1 MSQGYEVVR
10 PKPQR
15 SGPPLMTVLIV
26 FLIIA
31 GVFYFISSE
40 EHVSKVIIEPTS
52 VKAVDESSAS
62 LQKLSLDQL
71 NAEHEKLIDDLEKRH
86 KEALDA
92 SQATALRLESDV
104 SDLMDEVRKLTNEIE
119 VKDKRRD
126 IMAEQIT
133 VLMSKIP
140 PAIVVNEKPIPQV
153 KKVQVMA
160 KAPTETEPGLEVI
173 ITDYKLIS
181 SSPPAYPRRAQAR
194 ARAGFAVVKY
204 TITTSG
210 SVSNLEIIDERPTGW
225 GFGRATLTAS
235 AKLKYIPSTSDGS
248 PIETHDVTKKY
259 SFSME

>member
-10 PKPQR
+10 PKPQH
-15 SGPPLMTVLIV
+15 SGQPLMTILVV

-40 EHVSKVIIEPTS
+40 EHGSKVIIEPTTA
-52 VKAVDESSAS
+52 KAVKENSAS

-71 NAEHEKLIDDLEKRH
+71 DAEHEKLIDDLEERH
-86 KEALDA
+86 KEALNA

-104 SDLMDEVRKLTNEIE
+104 SELMDEVRKLTNEIE
-119 VKDKRRD
+119 VKDNRRD

-133 VLMSKIP
+133 ALMSKIP
-140 PAIVVNEKPIPQV
+140 AAIVVNEKQILQL
-153 KKVQVMA
+153 KKVQVID
-160 KAPTETEPGLEVI
+160 KAPTETQPELEVI

-181 SSPPAYPRRAQAR
+181 SSPPAYPRRAEDR

-225 GFGRATLTAS
+225 GFGRATLNAA
-235 AKLKYIPSTSDGS
+235 AKLKYLPSSSDGS
-248 PIETHDVTKKY
+248 PVETNGVTKRY
-259 SFSME
+259 SFNME